1 MFSTFSCFFYS
12 FSSKFAKNGLAHAQI
27 HIFIDFF
34 VPKTVSSKWETPSF
48 PLVFH
53 LIKTHFVMSH
63 TDRTGGSAFR
73 LFAVFGFA
81 APLITFAVAISG
93 LSAEAKIL
101 VLAAVAL
108 SYAALA
114 FWVHKKQS
122 ISSSVHNQED
132 PMETQP
138 ADRVD
143 VMGDRLAALDEASR
157 FFGASLN
164 KADMFRLVSARV
176 GEIFPISAAALFV
189 SDKTRD
195 VLIVAA
201 ADGKVSHLLEDR
213 EFAFENSLAG
223 MAWLSAETEIDRNLR
238 MERTML
244 GPKASEH
251 FGSAVA
257 LPLIHDGAP
266 FAVFEIFT
274 REKIEDQHAAL
285 ETLEAIRT
293 RITPLLLGSFA
304 VDRSLSN
311 ALTDAITELPNERAL
326 YVVLENQLAESI
338 RSHDE
343 RPLSVVAMDIR
354 NFDEANRQFGHATG
368 DRILKFIAEIVRNE
382 LRKMDFLARS
392 TGDEFLL
399 VLPTASEQTAANVVE
414 RLQKALAENAFSI
427 SDDDNIAIRLNFGT
441 ATYWKDGDTPQQL
454 VRHAVQRKAQAKAE
468 DPGTVAW
475 FPKEYVH

>member
-1 MFSTFSCFFYS
+1 M
-12 FSSKFAKNGLAHAQI
+12 
-27 HIFIDFF
+27 
-34 VPKTVSSKWETPSF
+34 P
-48 PLVFH
+48 
-53 LIKTHFVMSH
+53 H

-81 APLITFAVAISG
+81 APLVTFAVAISG

-122 ISSSVHNQED
+122 PSLPDHHQELSSH
-132 PMETQP
+132 QP
-138 ADRVD
+138 PAEPVD
-143 VMGDRLAALDEASR
+143 VIGDRLAALDEASR

-176 GEIFPISAAALFV
+176 GEIFSISAAALFV
-189 SDKTRD
+189 VDTSRDKLT
-195 VLIVAA
+195 VAA
-201 ADGKVSHLLEDR
+201 ADGKVSHLLEDK

-223 MAWLSAETEIDRNLR
+223 MAWLSGETEIDRDLR
-238 MERTML
+238 MERTVL
-244 GPKASEH
+244 GQKASEH

-257 LPLIHDGAP
+257 LPLMHDGSP

-285 ETLEAIRT
+285 DTLEAIRT

-354 NFDEANRQFGHATG
+354 NFDEANRQFGHAVG
-368 DRILKFIAEIVRNE
+368 DRILKFVSEIVRNE

-392 TGDEFLL
+392 SGDEFLL
-399 VLPTASEQTAANVVE
+399 VLPTANEQTASNVVE
-414 RLQKALAENAFSI
+414 RLQKGFAENAFPVTEE
-427 SDDDNIAIRLNFGT
+427 DKIAVRLNFGI

-454 VRHAVQRKAQAKAE
+454 VRHAVQRKAQEKAE

>member
-1 MFSTFSCFFYS
+1 M
-12 FSSKFAKNGLAHAQI
+12 
-27 HIFIDFF
+27 D
-34 VPKTVSSKWETPSF
+34 
-48 PLVFH
+48 
-53 LIKTHFVMSH
+53 H
-63 TDRTGGSAFR
+63 TDRTSGSAFR

-81 APLITFAVAISG
+81 APLLTFAVAVSS
-93 LSAEAKIL
+93 LSAEAKIIL
-101 VLAAVAL
+101 LAAVAL
-108 SYAALA
+108 SYAVLA
-114 FWVHKKQS
+114 FWVNKKQS
-122 ISSSVHNQED
+122 ISSDVADQDLSLNLR
-132 PMETQP
+132 P
-138 ADRVD
+138 AENVD
-143 VMGDRLAALDEASR
+143 VIGDRLAALDEASR

-189 SDKTRD
+189 ADAARD
-195 VLIVAA
+195 ALSVAA
-201 ADGKVSHLLEDR
+201 ADGKISHLLEDK
-213 EFAFENSLAG
+213 EFAFENCLAG
-223 MAWLSAETEIDRNLR
+223 MAWLSGEIEVDRDLR
-238 MERTML
+238 MERTVVGL
-244 GPKASEH
+244 KASEL

-257 LPLIHDGAP
+257 LPLINEERP

-293 RITPLLLGSFA
+293 RITPLILGSFA

-338 RSHDE
+338 RSQDE
-343 RPLSVVAMDIR
+343 RPLSVVAFDIR

-368 DRILKFIAEIVRNE
+368 DRILKFVAELIRQP

-392 TGDEFLL
+392 TNDEFLL
-399 VLPTASEQTAANVVE
+399 VLPTANEQTALTIIE
-414 RLQKALAENAFSI
+414 RVQNTLAENAFPI
-427 SDDDNIAIRLNFGT
+427 TEEEKIAIRLNFGL
-441 ATYWKDGDTPQQL
+441 ASYWKDGDTPQQL

-468 DPGTVAW
+468 DPDTVAW

>member
-1 MFSTFSCFFYS
+1 M
-12 FSSKFAKNGLAHAQI
+12 L
-27 HIFIDFF
+27 
-34 VPKTVSSKWETPSF
+34 
-48 PLVFH
+48 
-53 LIKTHFVMSH
+53 H
-63 TDRTGGSAFR
+63 TYRTGGSAFR

-81 APLITFAVAISG
+81 APLVTFAVAISG
-93 LSAEAKIL
+93 LSAEAKIF

-114 FWVHKKQS
+114 FWAHKKQLLAS
-122 ISSSVHNQED
+122 PGQDQELSQD
-132 PMETQP
+132 QRP
-138 ADRVD
+138 AEPVD
-143 VMGDRLAALDEASR
+143 IIGERLAALDEASR

-176 GEIFPISAAALFV
+176 GEIFSISAAALFV
-189 SDKTRD
+189 ADTSRD
-195 VLIVAA
+195 ALTVAA

-223 MAWLSAETEIDRNLR
+223 MAWLSGETEIDRDLR
-238 MERTML
+238 MERKVL
-244 GPKASEH
+244 GQKASEL

-257 LPLIHDGAP
+257 LPLMHDGSP

-285 ETLEAIRT
+285 DTLEAIRT

-343 RPLSVVAMDIR
+343 RPLSVVAIDIR

-368 DRILKFIAEIVRNE
+368 DRILKFVAEIVRNE

-392 TGDEFLL
+392 SGDEFLL
-399 VLPTASEQTAANVVE
+399 VLPTANEQTAENVVE
-414 RLQKALAENAFSI
+414 RLQKGFAENVFPVTEE
-427 SDDDNIAIRLNFGT
+427 DKIAVRLNFGI